1 MDRYLHL
8 LFVVLFSILGQPVFS
23 AQNVF
28 VIGSFKSSEAA
39 HTEASRIS
47 EELGAELIIKEVLI
61 DSVIFHRL
69 LIPYPTDP
77 NLEKELSRELVF
89 LGVKDIWRSKID
101 LNEDGQLYQSGNQSK
116 QKVWNWAKDNWK
128 TENLIASENEI
139 YQLVAGSFKQESK
152 ADEFAEEL
160 RNWGEDVKVEDAD
173 IVGKTFYRVVSGPL
187 LQSDALLK
195 KKQLVDSGVSSPW
208 LLRYE
213 DTFSGPKS
221 VSLEEKGLETM
232 EIDSASIKKTRI
244 KSSSESL
251 VSEIAETEY
260 NLAKLKKK

>member
-77 NLEKELSRELVF
+77 NLEKELSREL
-89 LGVKDIWRSKID
+89 
-101 LNEDGQLYQSGNQSK
+101 
-116 QKVWNWAKDNWK
+116 
-128 TENLIASENEI
+128 
-139 YQLVAGSFKQESK
+139 GS
-152 ADEFAEEL
+152 
-160 RNWGEDVKVEDAD
+160 
-173 IVGKTFYRVVSGPL
+173 VG
-187 LQSDALLK
+187 
-195 KKQLVDSGVSSPW
+195 
-208 LLRYE
+208 
-213 DTFSGPKS
+213 
-221 VSLEEKGLETM
+221 
-232 EIDSASIKKTRI
+232 
-244 KSSSESL
+244 
-251 VSEIAETEY
+251 
-260 NLAKLKKK
+260 